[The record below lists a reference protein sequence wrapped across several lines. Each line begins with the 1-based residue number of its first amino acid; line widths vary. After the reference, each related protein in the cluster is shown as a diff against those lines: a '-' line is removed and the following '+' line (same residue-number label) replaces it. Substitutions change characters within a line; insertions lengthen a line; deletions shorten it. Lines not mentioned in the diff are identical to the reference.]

1 MGHFRRRLS
10 FVWICCL
17 ACIIRIIVG
26 QQCDEETIELQ
37 HNLFWSLKK
46 TWGKEGWKSFASTA
60 SKLIFDNFTLYSNFA
75 LNVARNGRLIPAAR
89 DSGCVKLYVYLLNM
103 AACII
108 TILCT
113 IPIPIYT
120 IPIGCNPIRFV
131 LNIAAG
137 VHIHCTICYSNLK
150 RNDKNKSSKKIW
162 WVRMAKFFKE
172 NSRKP
177 KIYRRLSGACTS
189 LVSRQML
196 PMLRILAGFE
206 D

>member
-46 TWGKEGWKSFASTA
+46 LGEKKVEKVLLALLPNWY
-60 SKLIFDNFTLYSNFA
+60 LITLPFTLISPSMLLVMVASFQLQEIQVICIFA
-75 LNVARNGRLIPAAR
+75 KY
-89 DSGCVKLYVYLLNM
+89 GCKH
-103 AACII
+103 

-113 IPIPIYT
+113 IPIPMYT

-137 VHIHCTICYSNLK
+137 VHIHCTFCYSNLK